1 MEDKDIIRSKID
13 IFDLVSETVTLKR
26 AGANYK
32 GLCPFHNERTPSFMV
47 NPEIGIFK
55 CFGCGESGDI
65 YDWMIK
71 TEGMTFPEALQ
82 ALADRAG
89 VTLKSFKPSEKD
101 NTRQRHLQILDDVAN
116 FYHHLLIKHPA
127 GQAARDYIRQ
137 RGITMD
143 AVQTFRLGYA
153 PSAWDGLIQYARSQ
167 KYTFD
172 DLHSLGLIV
181 RKSPQRQFDMFRDRL
196 MFPLSN
202 HRGQVLGFAGR
213 ILTKDARGPKYINTR
228 ETPLYHKG
236 ELLYALDITKTPI
249 RQSKTVIITEGELDT
264 ISSWQA
270 GVQNVVA
277 LKGTALTADQINLLK
292 RYADTVILALDMD
305 VAGDKAA
312 HKGIQLAEAAGLEV
326 RVIQMPEGKDP
337 DDIAR
342 TDIKAWQALADQAVD
357 VYQYCL
363 DSAISR
369 YDLRSAQGKRHIVE
383 ELTPIWAG
391 ITNEILR
398 AHWVG
403 ELARTVQVDQSLIL
417 KQLKSP
423 KTSPRSTNTLTT
435 QPSDSLTNRSSHP
448 PTTRRK
454 QLETQL
460 AGLLLQSS
468 PTDILDPSYA
478 DIWQLTCLTQLIDWL
493 PQHQTDDWQS
503 QVPEHLR
510 TNLANALMLSSRLS
524 GVRAPQA
531 SQLANQI
538 RQLDNRHTWT
548 KLSQQL
554 RVLKEGTPEHYD
566 ILQQINQLNKAYAD
580 LRKRS

>member
-89 VTLKSFKPSEKD
+89 VTLKSFKPTDKD
-101 NTRQRHLQILDDVAN
+101 NTRSRHLAILDDVAN
-116 FYHHLLIKHPA
+116 FYHYLLLKHPA
-127 GQAARDYIRQ
+127 GKVARDYIRQ
-137 RGITMD
+137 RGLTMD
-143 AVQTFRLGYA
+143 AVRTFRLGYA
-153 PSAWDGLIQYARSQ
+153 PSAWDGLIQYARSK
-167 KYTFD
+167 KYSLD
-172 DLHSLGLIV
+172 DLHTLGLIV
-181 RKSPQRQFDMFRDRL
+181 RKSPQRHFDMFRDRL

-202 HRGQVLGFAGR
+202 HRGQVVGFAGR

-236 ELLYALDITKTPI
+236 ELLFALDITKTPI
-249 RQSKTVIITEGELDT
+249 RQAKTIIITEGELDT

-277 LKGTALTADQINLLK
+277 LKGTALTQDQINLIK
-292 RYADTVILALDMD
+292 RYANTVILALDMD

-326 RVIQMPEGKDP
+326 RVIQLPEGKDP

-342 TDIKAWQALADQAVD
+342 TDIKAWQALVDQAVD

-363 DSAISR
+363 DSAVSR
-369 YDLRSAQGKRHIVE
+369 YDLQTAQGKRHVVD
-383 ELTPIWAG
+383 ELIPIWSG
-391 ITNEILR
+391 ISNDILK

-403 ELARTVQVDQSLIL
+403 ELARTVQVDETLIL
-417 KQLKSP
+417 KQLQSP
-423 KTSPRSTNTLTT
+423 NSSHRS
-435 QPSDSLTNRSSHP
+435 SDTPTNRPSVTPTHRSSDT
-448 PTTRRK
+448 PTSRRT

-460 AGLLLQSS
+460 AGLLLQSN
-468 PTDILDPSYA
+468 PADILDPSYA
-478 DIWQLTCLTQLIDWL
+478 DIWQTTWLGQLIDWL
-493 PQHQTDDWQS
+493 PDHQTDDWQS
-503 QVPEHLR
+503 QIPEHLR
-510 TNLANALMLSSRLS
+510 TNLANALML
-524 GVRAPQA
+524 A
-531 SQLANQI
+531 SQSSGSRPPKPTQLATQI
-538 RQLDNRHTWT
+538 RQLDNRHAWT

-554 RVLKEGTPEHYD
+554 RALKEGTPEHDD

-580 LRKRS
+580 LRKQK